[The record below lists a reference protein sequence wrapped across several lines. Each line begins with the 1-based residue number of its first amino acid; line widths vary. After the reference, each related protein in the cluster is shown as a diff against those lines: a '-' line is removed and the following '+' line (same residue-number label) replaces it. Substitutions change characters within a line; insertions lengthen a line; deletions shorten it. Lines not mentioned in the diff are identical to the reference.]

1 MAENNSGPIEA
12 VRGIVSG
19 AIGFTEQV
27 VGLILS
33 RSELQEEGRAQ
44 VEKAS
49 HQLDAA
55 RAEAEADTARAKA
68 KAQETRQQGCCAT
81 ASPDERRTQNIPGLT
96 AGDVLR
102 FSSRSEA
109 ELCGPVGSPPD
120 GTAQGL

>member
-19 AIGFTEQV
+19 AIGFTKQV
-27 VGLILS
+27 IGLILS

-55 RAEAEADTARAKA
+55 RAEAEAEAARAKA
-68 KAQETRQQGCCAT
+68 EAQETRQKA
-81 ASPDERRTQNIPGLT
+81 ASN
-96 AGDVLR
+96 
-102 FSSRSEA
+102 SK
-109 ELCGPVGSPPD
+109 
-120 GTAQGL
+120 

>member
-19 AIGFTEQV
+19 AIGFTKQV

-68 KAQETRQQGCCAT
+68 KAQESRQKT
-81 ASPDERRTQNIPGLT
+81 AANSK
-96 AGDVLR
+96 
-102 FSSRSEA
+102 S
-109 ELCGPVGSPPD
+109 
-120 GTAQGL
+120 

>member
-19 AIGFTEQV
+19 ALGFTKQV
-27 VGLILS
+27 IGLILS

-55 RAEAEADTARAKA
+55 RAEAEADTARTKA
-68 KAQETRQQGCCAT
+68 KAQETRQKA
-81 ASPDERRTQNIPGLT
+81 A
-96 AGDVLR
+96 AG
-102 FSSRSEA
+102 RSK
-109 ELCGPVGSPPD
+109 
-120 GTAQGL
+120 